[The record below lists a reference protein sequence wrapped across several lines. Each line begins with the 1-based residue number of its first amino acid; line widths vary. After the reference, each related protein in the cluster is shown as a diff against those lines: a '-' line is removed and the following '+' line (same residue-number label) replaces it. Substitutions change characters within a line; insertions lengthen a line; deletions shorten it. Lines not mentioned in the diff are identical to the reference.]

1 LVSRVIVAAFVSAT
15 TMRAGLSIV
24 NEFIEIGAGGF

>member
-1 LVSRVIVAAFVSAT
+1 MLVAFVST
-15 TMRAGLSIV
+15 TPVLSGLCVV